1 MHSLNSKTILVMKK
15 VLFSIAIAFV
25 ATVFSSCEQS
35 DEARCWEITYSST
48 IGTASTE
55 VTYYLY
61 ASENEVD
68 ATYGKYENF
77 RKEKANMS
85 ETDCALAN
93 LGLETK

>member
-1 MHSLNSKTILVMKK
+1 MKK
-15 VLFSIAIAFV
+15 VLFSIAIACV
-25 ATVFSSCEQS
+25 ATVFSSCDQS

-48 IGTASTE
+48 IGTAE

-77 RKEKANMS
+77 RKEKVNKS

>member
-1 MHSLNSKTILVMKK
+1 MRSLNSKIILVMKK
-15 VLFSIAIAFV
+15 VLFSIAIACV
-25 ATVFSSCEQS
+25 ATVFSSCDQS

-77 RKEKANMS
+77 RKEKVDMS

>member
-1 MHSLNSKTILVMKK
+1 MRSLNSKIILVMKK
-15 VLFSIAIAFV
+15 VLFSIAIACV
-25 ATVFSSCEQS
+25 ATVFSSCDQS
-35 DEARCWEITYSST
+35 DEARCWKITYSNT
-48 IGTASTE
+48 IGAASTE
-55 VTYYLY
+55 VAYYLY